1 MNKEYLK
8 KSLCNA
14 TICSQET
21 TLMENDASATLKEV
35 RIVDLPPNTLVIKM
49 DKANFD
55 GWIKNN
61 LGWGFNKH
69 CDYALVTDSE
79 VIFVELKSKNELT
92 DNMRNDCEKK
102 FQSDICTIEYADAIF
117 ANLLSKNK
125 FFINR
130 KKHYVVFYQALS
142 VSKTPTQTKDKKAN
156 NSPETFRPIAIQNQG
171 TIRFEMIL

>member
-1 MNKEYLK
+1 MNKNILK
-8 KSLCNA
+8 SSLCSVA
-14 TICSQET
+14 VCSQET
-21 TLMENDASATLKEV
+21 ILKETGAEATLREV
-35 RIVDLPPNTLVIKM
+35 KIVNLPQETLVIKM
-49 DKANFD
+49 DSVRFHGLFKD
-55 GWIKNN
+55 K
-61 LGWGFNKH
+61 WGFNKH

-79 VIFVELKSKNELT
+79 VVFVELKSRNELT